1 MRITIESA
9 GFTDAADACRAAN
22 QIAAMVTE
30 TLAGKLGGF
39 GGMAGNDSTSVT
51 FAGSYDDAARQALD
65 TLTELT
71 HAFIGL
77 GRIIEATGATHR
89 RAEIA
94 AVCGSGGA
102 GLPCDPVPEVDSYDH
117 VSPADPPTC
126 LGGQEPSF
134 GTVDRWI
141 LDHVEGF
148 VWPGA
153 DVALLREAAA
163 TWRSAALSIDHL
175 DHHVDDVAQLLSRQ
189 RSPEIPLAL
198 DVLADVRS
206 LVGDAALCLSDLGQ
220 ACEDYA
226 SAVEETHDRTRALL
240 AEIGQMIVEG
250 AVLSVL
256 VAGFTGG
263 LGGGAAA
270 GAVIAR
276 ITSHA
281 PRFRALQ
288 SSLQLAAATS
298 ATKARAARDGLRVVR
313 ERAEKLARVGAR
325 DERGSMKSPL
335 GWGGASRVPGRP
347 KPEVQDVRLKNYV
360 NNLFKGTHN
369 QSRVGDGTTMDA
381 IRRELATGD
390 PTHGRMH
397 IIKGRETLRGLEKW
411 LTHRSDASPADRQ
424 VAQSLINE
432 LKDVLGS

>member
-1 MRITIESA
+1 M
-9 GFTDAADACRAAN
+9 C
-22 QIAAMVTE
+22 
-30 TLAGKLGGF
+30 
-39 GGMAGNDSTSVT
+39 
-51 FAGSYDDAARQALD
+51 
-65 TLTELT
+65 
-71 HAFIGL
+71 
-77 GRIIEATGATHR
+77 GA
-89 RAEIA
+89 
-94 AVCGSGGA
+94 GGA
-102 GLPCDPVPEVDSYDH
+102 GLPCDPPPERDSYDH

-175 DHHVDDVAQLLSRQ
+175 DHHVDDVAQLLARQ

-198 DVLADVRS
+198 DVLAGVRV
-206 LVGDAALCLSDLGQ
+206 LVGDAALCLNDLGQ

-226 SAVEETHDRTRALL
+226 TAVEEAHDRTRAIL

-276 ITSHA
+276 ITANA

-288 SSLQLAAATS
+288 TTLQLAASTS
-298 ATKARAARDGLRVVR
+298 ATRARAARDGLRVVR

-325 DERGSMKSPL
+325 DERGAMKNPL
-335 GWGGASRVPGRP
+335 GWGGGRAPGWLRGHEVPPGHTLGR
-347 KPEVQDVRLKNYV
+347 
-360 NNLFKGTHN
+360 H
-369 QSRVGDGTTMDA
+369 VGKTVE
-381 IRRELATGD
+381 ELAERA
-390 PTHGRMH
+390 P
-397 IIKGRETLRGLEKW
+397 RESKRALLI
-411 LTHRSDASPADRQ
+411 HDASPAERFDRRRLPCATSSYRRLARERHTDKLILD
-424 VAQSLINE
+424 VDWAERPVSACAAGRIDRIERTAVRVDPDTEAQDSAERWQILTAYPN
-432 LKDVLGS
+432 